1 MQTNGLDISTTT
13 QRTDMKTQQSTS
25 SLIKTISLF
34 AAGVATLAAVSASA
48 QTATANINV
57 TANVVKNCTIAA
69 TPVAFG
75 AYNPL
80 GTGNLDATGSVSVR
94 CTRGITPAPTVSLGN
109 GSNFSAGRRM
119 SDGAATP
126 SFITYSIFQPV
137 ANTPGAACAYTQD
150 WNATGAGVLTLT
162 TPPSSAA
169 RVYNVCGRTAQ
180 GQDVPPGNYADVVVA
195 TVTF

>member
-1 MQTNGLDISTTT
+1 MNMSTRKTRFGLLS
-13 QRTDMKTQQSTS
+13 
-25 SLIKTISLF
+25 
-34 AAGVATLAAVSASA
+34 AAAAIVASAGLSAQA
-48 QTATANINV
+48 QTATANVNV
-57 TANVVKNCTIAA
+57 TANVVKNCSMTA

-109 GSNFSAGRRM
+109 GSFFAAGRRM

-126 SFITYSIFQPV
+126 SFIAYSIFQP
-137 ANTPGAACAYTQD
+137 ASNAPGAACAYTQD
-150 WNATGAGVLTLT
+150 WNAAGAGILTLT
-162 TPPSSAA
+162 TPTNSAA
-169 RVYNVCGRTAQ
+169 RTYNLCGRTAL
-180 GQDVPPGNYADVVVA
+180 GQDVPPGAYADVVVA